1 MNSLPFLASEILK
14 KIEPDSSQWAQWLE
28 RKALYPCSQSEA
40 MQQFRLMI
48 ETCKANEEKIFVA
61 GDYDC
66 DGIMATT
73 ILVDGLRRYGLEVGF
88 YIPDRIREGY
98 GLHPHIVRQ
107 VAKKGY
113 ACIVTVDNGVKA
125 FEALNLAKELGLKT
139 IVTDHHTIEQE
150 VPCDCLVHPDT
161 LESCFES
168 ECGAAIAY
176 ECCRVL
182 HVDTSYSLELAA
194 IASIGDVMQ
203 VTKQTRAII
212 QNGLQQLNLDHEKH
226 LTAFVTDAKIN
237 ETTVAFQIVPALNAV
252 GRLSNLANVNNVV
265 RYFLSKDLQIIAS
278 MQSQIKQINKQRKQM
293 SDSMVKQALL
303 KVNEA
308 DDFIM
313 VSDPSFH
320 EGIIGLVAG
329 NLSNRFQKPCIIM
342 TENQE
347 GYKGSMRSPNG
358 FNCMDFFSDF
368 SLFDAFGGHA
378 QAAGF
383 SISIQNFSIFRDY
396 VRKRMHTYVW
406 ELEEIDSLMVDAN
419 QLSVS
424 EIEGLDCLRP
434 FGPGFE
440 CPLLEIKK
448 PQIKSYIPIQNG
460 KHGRYHLMNGLDCLN
475 FNQSVQDRCRNVNQI
490 ESFIGKVQINQYRG
504 QKKANFVIE
513 KII

>member
-14 KIEPDSSQWAQWLE
+14 KIEPDSNQWIQWLE
-28 RKALYPCSQSEA
+28 RKPLYPVSQSDS
-40 MQQFRLMI
+40 MQLFVSMM
-48 ETCKANEEKIFVA
+48 EECKARNEKIFVA

-98 GLHPHIVRQ
+98 GLHTHIVRQ

-113 ACIVTVDNGVKA
+113 GCIVTVDNGVKA
-125 FEALNLAKELGLKT
+125 FDALALAKELGLKT
-139 IVTDHHTIEQE
+139 IVTDHHTIDQKVE
-150 VPCDCLVHPDT
+150 CDCLVHPDT
-161 LESCFES
+161 LEDCFQS

-176 ECCRVL
+176 ECCRAL
-182 HVDTSYSLELAA
+182 GQDTSYSLELAA
-194 IASIGDVMQ
+194 VASIGDVMQ
-203 VTKQTRAII
+203 VTAQTRAII
-212 QNGLQQLNLDHEKH
+212 QHGLQQLNRDHEKH
-226 LTAFVTDAKIN
+226 LFGFVSDAKIN
-237 ETTVAFQIVPALNAV
+237 ETSVAFQIVPALNAV

-265 RYFLSKDLQIIAS
+265 RYFLSQDRLVISS

-293 SDSMVKQALL
+293 SDLMVKQALS
-303 KVNEA
+303 KVNGA
-308 DDFIM
+308 DDLMM

-342 TENQE
+342 TENQV

-358 FNCMDFFSDF
+358 FDCMEFLSDF
-368 SLFDAFGGHA
+368 PYFDAFGGHS

-383 SISIQNFSIFRDY
+383 SLSIQNFSLFRDY
-396 VRKRMHTYVW
+396 VRKKINNYQW
-406 ELEEIDSLMVDAN
+406 KLEELDSLVVDSN
-419 QLSVS
+419 RLTIS

-448 PQIKSYIPIQNG
+448 PQIQSFIPIQNG
-460 KHGRYHLMNGLDCLN
+460 KHGRYHLANGLDCLN
-475 FNQSVQDRCRNVNQI
+475 FNQSEKERSLKTDEIQ
-490 ESFIGKVQINQYRG
+490 SFIGKAQINQYRG
-504 QKKANFVIE
+504 TKKPSFVIE